1 MILPIAQKCNWFI
14 VKFVQCVGGGSF
26 QWGHDLIIGEAH
38 LLNHA
43 PKGRNRLFLGMLSGD
58 TCVSIPDFLLLCLVI
73 GLVTVHTCE
82 LIKVSLSRPTAWGR
96 LLGM

>member
-1 MILPIAQKCNWFI
+1 MIDLLVNLFKVWVAVPSN
-14 VKFVQCVGGGSF
+14 G
-26 QWGHDLIIGEAH
+26 GHDLIIGEAH

-43 PKGRNRLFLGMLSGD
+43 PKGRNRLFLGMINRN
-58 TCVSIPDFLLLCLVI
+58 TCVSIPSLLLLCLVI

-96 LLGM
+96 LLEV

>member
-1 MILPIAQKCNWFI
+1 M
-14 VKFVQCVGGGSF
+14 GGDSF

-82 LIKVSLSRPTAWGR
+82 LIKVSLSRPTAWGQAIGSVTYK
-96 LLGM
+96 LSFLVSVGSSSHV